1 MPPKPRT
8 QKINEIFKQ
17 EVLNR
22 ERQPNKGKN
31 KARFAANVLAN
42 KNKINQTHPQSQNA
56 KASELPCSYYN
67 KIDTR
72 NANESIEV
80 FSTSSTTN
88 TN

>member
-1 MPPKPRT
+1 MKENRIKEKTKPD
-8 QKINEIFKQ
+8 
-17 EVLNR
+17 L
-22 ERQPNKGKN
+22 QP
-31 KARFAANVLAN
+31 NVLAN